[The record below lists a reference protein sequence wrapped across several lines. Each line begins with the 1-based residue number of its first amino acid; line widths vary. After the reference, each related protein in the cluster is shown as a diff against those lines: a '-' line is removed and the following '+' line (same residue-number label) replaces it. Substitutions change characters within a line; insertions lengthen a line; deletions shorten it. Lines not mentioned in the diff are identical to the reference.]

1 MVFFVKWKIAYGK
14 WVYIVSNLVFRC
26 AKTKKFGIWGLAIFH
41 VLIITVS
48 CIGSIMHL
56 LHKKEDYVT
65 KIDGDWLN
73 GKCQIID
80 TQSKRLCKSAGL
92 KYLLIFLVPI
102 FLPLFESYIIIDAM
116 TKFFALG
123 FYGVIY
129 D

>member
-1 MVFFVKWKIAYGK
+1 MVFFVQWKIAYGK

-80 TQSKRLCKSAGL
+80 TQSKRLKIGWL
-92 KYLLIFLVPI
+92 KYLLDI
-102 FLPLFESYIIIDAM
+102 
-116 TKFFALG
+116 
-123 FYGVIY
+123 
-129 D
+129 